1 MFGSISSN
9 SGCYFREN
17 EGFNLVMS
25 STGINDAPGVLN
37 RDGVRNY
44 VGGVPNP
51 VDRDLEI
58 RTDIQNSNNNVK
70 VNFCCWYLLIVTN
83 FILLDS
89 PYFVLVLCKNPL
101 QE

>member
-25 STGINDAPGVLN
+25 TTGINDAPGVLN
-37 RDGVRNY
+37 CDGVRNY

-58 RTDIQNSNNNVK
+58 RTDIQKSDTNNDLKLTYFQDYPCIARQSSRIHNV
-70 VNFCCWYLLIVTN
+70 
-83 FILLDS
+83 
-89 PYFVLVLCKNPL
+89 
-101 QE
+101 